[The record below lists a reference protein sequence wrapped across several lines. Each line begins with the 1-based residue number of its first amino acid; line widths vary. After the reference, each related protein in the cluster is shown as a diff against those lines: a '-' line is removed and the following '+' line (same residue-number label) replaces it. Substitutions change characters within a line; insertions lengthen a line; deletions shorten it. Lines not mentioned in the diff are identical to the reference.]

1 MSLTLN
7 IDPDTLRGEVVQNFK
22 VIHEGK
28 ELTISVYKSR
38 GHLLKIRF
46 DGPLDFRII
55 RYKTD
60 ELKSSSDSHE
70 TKTKRIINSTT

>member
-22 VIHEGK
+22 VIHEGQ
-28 ELTISVYKSR
+28 ELVISVYKSR

-60 ELKSSSDSHE
+60 ELKSSSGSE
-70 TKTKRIINSTT
+70 NGNVSK

>member
-28 ELTISVYKSR
+28 ELVISVYISR
-38 GHLLKIRF
+38 GHLLKMRF
-46 DGPLDFRII
+46 NGPLDFRII
-55 RYKTD
+55 RYKTN
-60 ELKSSSDSHE
+60 ELPSYGSENGNVSK
-70 TKTKRIINSTT
+70 

>member
-7 IDPDTLRGEVVQNFK
+7 INPDTLRGEVVQNFK

-38 GHLLKIRF
+38 GHLLKMRF
-46 DGPLDFRII
+46 NGPLDFRII
-55 RYKTD
+55 RYKTN
-60 ELKSSSDSHE
+60 ELPSSGSENGNVS
-70 TKTKRIINSTT
+70 K